1 MRILIAGNGGLL
13 ARAVAR
19 PLGAAHDIRVV
30 DAAAALDREAAAEA
44 TAGQD
49 VVIHFPLFAEA
60 APSAVH
66 APDALARLD
75 LAGRATFNLI
85 TTASSASTFVL
96 VSTLRHFER
105 YPAAWLVTERWA
117 PHPTAHVDDLAPY
130 LAEIVVRETS
140 RVLALKGIALRLGE
154 VVSAEA
160 FGADGGDPRRVHL
173 EDAVQAVER
182 AVAFAPTGNGWWVF
196 HTPAAGP
203 AARFPIG
210 QAGEAGFGYAPRHEA
225 RRALAGEPAAPATAV
240 GGRRAGA
247 RGRDDAPERVAVF
260 GAGGPIAAAFAA
272 SAAED
277 HTLRLLDLRPLA
289 EIVAA
294 GKPQGPGAPVPRL
307 LPPPHEARVADVTD
321 PAQVL
326 DAVEGMDAIVNLTA
340 MRNHPVE
347 AFRVNVL
354 GPYNLMRAAVAR
366 GIGRVVLSGPAQ
378 VTMGGP
384 AGYTYDTDELSAD
397 VPARPGTEPYHLSK
411 LLGQH
416 IGRIFAQ
423 EHGIEAPCLLIGPL
437 LNPSLDER
445 PPNAPHGAYPFSVAW
460 ADAGE
465 AVHRALHAAPLP
477 RPFEPFFVVG
487 DMPHGRFSNEKT
499 KRLLGWEPRD
509 RLERHWLRKPG

>member
-1 MRILIAGNGGLL
+1 M
-13 ARAVAR
+13 
-19 PLGAAHDIRVV
+19 
-30 DAAAALDREAAAEA
+30 EA

-49 VVIHFPLFAEA
+49 VVIHFPLFAKA
-60 APSAVH
+60 AASAVH

-75 LAGRATFNLI
+75 VAGRATFNLI
-85 TTASSASTFVL
+85 TTASSGSTFVL

-117 PHPTAHVDDLAPY
+117 PHPTTHVDDLAPY

-160 FGADGGDPRRVHL
+160 FGAESGDPRRVHL

-203 AARFPIG
+203 GGALPHRPGGRSRVRLRA
-210 QAGEAGFGYAPRHEA
+210 APRGA
-225 RRALAGEPAAPATAV
+225 ASLAGEPAAPAAAV
-240 GGRRAGA
+240 GGAVRVPRCGTMRRSAWRCSAPAGPSPGGVRGQ
-247 RGRDDAPERVAVF
+247 RGRGPHAPPA
-260 GAGGPIAAAFAA
+260 GPPAAGGDRGRREAW
-272 SAAED
+272 
-277 HTLRLLDLRPLA
+277 R
-289 EIVAA
+289 
-294 GKPQGPGAPVPRL
+294 GPGAPVPRL
-307 LPPPHEARVADVTD
+307 LPPPHETRVADVTD

-354 GPYNLMRAAVAR
+354 GPYNLMRAVVAR

-378 VTMGGP
+378 VTMSGP

-477 RPFEPFFVVG
+477 WLFEPFFVVG

-509 RLERHWLRKPG
+509 RLERHWLREPG

>member
-19 PLGAAHDIRVV
+19 PLGAAHDVRVV

-49 VVIHFPLFAEA
+49 VVVHFPLFAEA
-60 APSAVH
+60 ASSAVH

-140 RVLALKGIALRLGE
+140 RVLPLKGIALRLGE

-160 FGADGGDPRRVHL
+160 FGADSGDPRRVHL

-225 RRALAGEPAAPATAV
+225 RRAWPGEPAAPASAV

-247 RGRDDAPERVAVF
+247 QGAGRCAGARGGVRRRRAHRGGVRGQRGGGPHAPPAGPPAAGGDRGRREAA
-260 GAGGPIAAAFAA
+260 GAGGAGAPPAAPAA
-272 SAAED
+272 RGTRRGR
-277 HTLRLLDLRPLA
+277 HR
-289 EIVAA
+289 
-294 GKPQGPGAPVPRL
+294 PGAG
-307 LPPPHEARVADVTD
+307 T
-321 PAQVL
+321 
-326 DAVEGMDAIVNLTA
+326 
-340 MRNHPVE
+340 
-347 AFRVNVL
+347 
-354 GPYNLMRAAVAR
+354 
-366 GIGRVVLSGPAQ
+366 GR
-378 VTMGGP
+378 
-384 AGYTYDTDELSAD
+384 
-397 VPARPGTEPYHLSK
+397 
-411 LLGQH
+411 
-416 IGRIFAQ
+416 
-423 EHGIEAPCLLIGPL
+423 
-437 LNPSLDER
+437 
-445 PPNAPHGAYPFSVAW
+445 
-460 ADAGE
+460 DAGHGR
-465 AVHRALHAAPLP
+465 HRQ
-477 RPFEPFFVVG
+477 
-487 DMPHGRFSNEKT
+487 PHGRCATIRWRRSASTCWAPYN
-499 KRLLGWEPRD
+499 
-509 RLERHWLRKPG
+509 